1 MLSRSLRSLLI
12 LTPLLLCSAASAQI
26 PEIRWIN
33 DPERLF
39 PESDQRPLFLFFY
52 REGDRT
58 CDRMF
63 RWTFANPSVAESM
76 QRVVPVTAEMSRSP
90 ALAERVGV
98 TEVPTVALI
107 TNEGEIAAR
116 HSGLLEARDLNLW
129 LDESLAPLL
138 PPPPVTMPQPAEEN
152 DRSLDPFFASRH
164 PGESNPPTP
173 PTDEET
179 PLRILH
185 APERSA
191 TAGEALPIQVEIPGG
206 ARRVLLLHRTPGE
219 LAFHEISMVP
229 NTPTLFYAV
238 IPGAAVTP
246 RGLEYYISVLRD
258 GLHLTEPPEGPG
270 APIEIPVR

>member
-1 MLSRSLRSLLI
+1 MIPRSLRPLLI
-12 LTPLLLCSAASAQI
+12 LLPLLAGSAASAQI
-26 PEIRWIN
+26 PEIRWIR

-39 PESDQRPLFLFFY
+39 PASDQRPLFLFFH

-63 RWTFANPSVAESM
+63 RWTFANPTVVDSM

-90 ALAERVGV
+90 ALAERLGV
-98 TEVPTVALI
+98 TEVPTVVLVD
-107 TNEGEIAAR
+107 NEGEAAAR
-116 HSGLLEARDLNLW
+116 HTGLLEAQDLIHW

-138 PPPPVTMPQPAEEN
+138 PPPPVIVPQTTQEETGN
-152 DRSLDPFFASRH
+152 LDPFFASRR
-164 PGESNPPTP
+164 PERPPPPTH
-173 PTDEET
+173 PTDEEA
-179 PLRILH
+179 PLQILH
-185 APERSA
+185 APESSA
-191 TAGEALPIQVEIPGG
+191 TAGEDLPIQVEIPGG

-246 RGLEYYISVLRD
+246 QGLEYYISVMRD
-258 GLHLTEPPEGPG
+258 GLNLAEPPAGPG
-270 APIEIPVR
+270 GPFEIAVH